1 MGINDKEREQLNYR
15 PSIGYRPKI
24 LSIIDPKAMYE
35 MPPIISRLTEVLG
48 SDLLDDLT
56 GLLGDINVLQK
67 RMEQCLQDTDGNGV
81 SFKEYKKEKRSAN
94 PDYDKIVAYESY
106 HSTNLNGRTQAE
118 VYPILI
124 DMENELT
131 EYREFINKQLFD
143 GQADYEHTDTIRQK
157 EKNKIDKFI
166 ESDIQGKLDK
176 STTRKLGV
184 QAQITKYHQNRV
196 ENAKKFT
203 KELNGVLCYS
213 PNVYYNGNVR
223 RVIEQYATADV
234 QILDSLN
241 SINKVKFNKTVV
253 DSEKDKRRNIKLNS
267 KESKQGM
274 NTLMQNIANAKTIN
288 NDVIL
293 EWAKT
298 IDTDFDS
305 SPLTQIVADILDKV
319 EFVNAE
325 YDKSIMEMYKH
336 NKVDEMVK
344 ADQIQTLTNKKATR
358 QVTNLISDIVT
369 EKNSGTFNLDKFLLD
384 RKLEN
389 PGTLCT
395 Q

>member
-15 PSIGYRPKI
+15 PSIGYKPKV
-24 LSIIDPKAMYE
+24 LSIVDPKAIYE
-35 MPPIISRLTEVLG
+35 VSPIISRLTDILG
-48 SDLLDDLT
+48 SDLLDELT

-106 HSTNLNGRTQAE
+106 HATNLNGRIQAE
-118 VYPILI
+118 VYPILL
-124 DMENELT
+124 DMEDELT
-131 EYREFINKQLFD
+131 EYRDFINKQLFNS
-143 GQADYEHTDTIRQK
+143 QADYEYTDTVRQK
-157 EKNKIDKFI
+157 EKNTIDKLI
-166 ESDIQGKLDK
+166 ESDMQGTLDK

-184 QAQITKYHQNRV
+184 QAQITKYHQNRI

-203 KELNGVLCYS
+203 KDLNGVLCYS
-213 PNVYYNGNVR
+213 QNVYYNGNVR
-223 RVIEQYATADV
+223 RVVEQYATADV
-234 QILDSLN
+234 QVLDSLN

-253 DSEKDKRRNIKLNS
+253 DSEKDKRRNAKLNS
-267 KESKQGM
+267 KESKHGM
-274 NTLMQNIANAKTIN
+274 NTLIQTIADAKTTN

-305 SPLTQIVADILDKV
+305 SPLTQIVADVLDKV

-358 QVTNLISDIVT
+358 QVTNLISDIIT